1 MSNLTCAFVFIKNLR
16 IILDKNKKNT
26 RWGSA
31 PFGHATRLCHA
42 LCEPARNAPQ
52 IRLAA
57 STMPPNPNGQKQQK
71 HILALYSNT
80 EISLLSRANCSRRE
94 SPRHAPQRRTGN
106 RSRRGSP
113 RRALAT
119 GNYIFIFEHR
129 KHRKHR
135 RLCYN
140 YRLHKLHEFHL
151 LHTSC
156 FNHE

>member
-1 MSNLTCAFVFIKNLR
+1 MQTVVGADLRAAPLEQPHLCFCFYQEFKNLR

-42 LCEPARNAPQ
+42 LCEPARNALQ

-80 EISLLSRANCSRRE
+80 ERTEITEASPAGSLIL
-94 SPRHAPQRRTGN
+94 
-106 RSRRGSP
+106 
-113 RRALAT
+113 
-119 GNYIFIFEHR
+119 
-129 KHRKHR
+129 
-135 RLCYN
+135 
-140 YRLHKLHEFHL
+140 
-151 LHTSC
+151 
-156 FNHE
+156 